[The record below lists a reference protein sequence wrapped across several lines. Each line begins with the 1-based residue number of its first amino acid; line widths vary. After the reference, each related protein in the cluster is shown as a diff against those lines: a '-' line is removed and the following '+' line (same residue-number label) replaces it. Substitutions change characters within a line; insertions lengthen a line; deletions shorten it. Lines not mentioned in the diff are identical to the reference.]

1 MVPQWWGMPS
11 IYYMLHTSMKGKT
24 IDSERWS
31 VPGGKVNT
39 YKFCN
44 ELQIGWQADSDSSS
58 DRVDMLYQS
67 TLSLSHL

>member
-1 MVPQWWGMPS
+1 
-11 IYYMLHTSMKGKT
+11 MLHTSMKKGKT
-24 IDSERWS
+24 IDSERWG

-39 YKFCN
+39 YRFCN
-44 ELQIGWQADSDSSS
+44 ELQIGWQADSDSGS